1 VFAGREL
8 PDASGDAAASLP
20 VLAAWL
26 AEHGAGPD
34 ASRPFAAEAALKT
47 YFAGHADPAR
57 QAERVAALAAYYY
70 ALTAVGAERG
80 LAAAGEPLSAETAG
94 DSDIRLYPGGRRDVE
109 LGRIDPR
116 VLLVV
121 RYLEASFGS
130 VGVSSLVDGHR
141 VFSSSGNV
149 SAHVYGR
156 AVDVAELGGVNL
168 IGNMGPGSVTE
179 RAARLLL
186 LLPGEVAPRQII
198 SLVDLDG
205 PTGATGTFVLADHWD
220 HLHIGF

>member
-1 VFAGREL
+1 
-8 PDASGDAAASLP
+8 
-20 VLAAWL
+20 
-26 AEHGAGPD
+26 
-34 ASRPFAAEAALKT
+34 
-47 YFAGHADPAR
+47 
-57 QAERVAALAAYYY
+57 
-70 ALTAVGAERG
+70 
-80 LAAAGEPLSAETAG
+80 
-94 DSDIRLYPGGRRDVE
+94 
-109 LGRIDPR
+109 
-116 VLLVV
+116 
-121 RYLEASFGS
+121 
-130 VGVSSLVDGHR
+130 VSSLVDGHR